1 MLQVAFTY
9 YRRAIKYV
17 RVAPDWVERG

>member
-1 MLQVAFTY
+1 MLQVAFTF